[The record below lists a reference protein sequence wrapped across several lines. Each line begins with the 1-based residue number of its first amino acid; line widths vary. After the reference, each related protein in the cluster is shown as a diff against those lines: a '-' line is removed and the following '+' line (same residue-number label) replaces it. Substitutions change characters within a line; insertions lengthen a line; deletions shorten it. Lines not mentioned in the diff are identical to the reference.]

1 MAKAVAETKTKK
13 APKKSL
19 TRQMLKR
26 LFRNKGAV
34 AGLIV
39 FVIIV
44 ALSLLAPVIAPYDY
58 AKINIPQMFQTPSA
72 EHWFGTDHVGRDI
85 LSRILWGGRTS
96 LQIGILSA
104 LFAMVGAMIIGSIA
118 GYFGGRVD
126 NIIMRVL
133 DVIQAM
139 PGTLLSVVIS
149 AVLGNGLYETIIA
162 LSIGNLT
169 TSARVMR
176 GSIMTIRKSE
186 YVDAAVVDN
195 TGRLSIITKHL
206 IPNAFSPM
214 IVQATMGA
222 AHAILVAAT
231 LSFIGLGVQPP
242 TPEWG
247 AMLSE
252 GRGYIRDYP
261 HIITIPGIAIMLT
274 VLSLNLLGD
283 GLRDALDPKQK
294 R

>member
-1 MAKAVAETKTKK
+1 MAAETKTKK

-44 ALSLLAPVIAPYDY
+44 ILSLLAPVIAPYEY
-58 AKINIPQMFQTPSA
+58 AKINIPHMFQTPNA
-72 EHWFGTDHVGRDI
+72 EHLLGTDHLGRDI
-85 LSRILWGGRTS
+85 LSRLLWGGRTS
-96 LQIGILSA
+96 LQIGILAA

-118 GYFGGRVD
+118 GYCGGKVD

-139 PGTLLSVVIS
+139 PGTLLSVVLS
-149 AVLGNGLYETIIA
+149 AVLGNGLYETILA
-162 LSIGNLT
+162 LSIGNMT

-176 GSIMTIRKSE
+176 GSIMSIRKAE
-186 YVDAAVVDN
+186 YIDAALVDN
-195 TGRLSIITKHL
+195 TSRFAIITKHL